1 MPNDPQPSPQTSH
14 RPPPSQGPPV
24 ISTTRLGT
32 GMCAPC
38 PQPRPWS
45 PARSGP
51 SGAARP
57 HPHRC
62 CCTARAQ
69 PAPLPPS
76 STRQRC
82 PTGSSGR
89 DCPVRARLEPLASHA
104 HGGCV
109 RHARARVSRVGHAP
123 QTPPACIRHEGSTGA
138 HLEPTRRARVGVPAR
153 SDETETREA
162 RQRSQLI
169 APLLQRAVQGAHL
182 CCPLKVRGASAA
194 ARGVGA
200 RLRAAFVPSL
210 A

>member
-1 MPNDPQPSPQTSH
+1 MSTAAAAEPST
-14 RPPPSQGPPV
+14 V
-24 ISTTRLGT
+24 GT
-32 GMCAPC
+32 VW
-38 PQPRPWS
+38 RRT
-45 PARSGP
+45 PA
-51 SGAARP
+51 
-57 HPHRC
+57 
-62 CCTARAQ
+62 
-69 PAPLPPS
+69 PAPLLLHGTCT
-76 STRQRC
+76 TRAPATVEHAAAMSDRQIGPLLPCARK
-82 PTGSSGR
+82 S
-89 DCPVRARLEPLASHA
+89 RALASHA

-153 SDETETREA
+153 SDETKPREA

-200 RLRAAFVPSL
+200 SLRAACAPSL